1 MTLPDLPLGPITLPA
16 GLWLCLLAVIVASLA
31 WAWFDRRGGLP
42 AMAEPVFPLA
52 GVGVVGAR
60 LGFVILHLEAYLAN
74 PWSILNVRDGGWYW
88 PSGVLAVLAGVGLL
102 AWRHRERARAL
113 WLSAGS
119 AALVTALAAG
129 LAIFLAPAAPRDMP
143 PVALARAD
151 GSPLPFPTS
160 QPVVLNLW
168 ASWCPP
174 CRREMPALIAAA
186 KANPQVR
193 FVLLNQG
200 ERPDEIAESL
210 RMMAIPEELLAW
222 DPSSKASELLGVRG
236 YPATFFIDAEGRIA
250 HRQLGEVSHASLAA
264 RLDALTG
271 KR

>member
-1 MTLPDLPLGPITLPA
+1 MSLPDLPLGPITLAA
-16 GLWLCLLAVIVASLA
+16 GLWLCLLAVTAASLT
-31 WAWFDRRGGLP
+31 WAWFDRRSALP

-52 GVGVVGAR
+52 GIGVLGAR
-60 LGFVILHLEAYLAN
+60 LGFVILYLDAYLAN

-102 AWRHRERARAL
+102 AWRHRERRRAL
-113 WLSAGS
+113 WMSAGS

-129 LAIFLAPAAPRDMP
+129 AALVMTPAAPRELP
-143 PVALARAD
+143 PIALAQAD
-151 GSPLPFPTS
+151 GSPMPFPAG

-200 ERPDEIAESL
+200 ERPGEIEDAL
-210 RMMAIPEELLAW
+210 RMMAIPDSLLAW
-222 DPSSKASELLGVRG
+222 DPSSRASETLGVRG

-264 RLDALTG
+264 RIEALTG
-271 KR
+271 AR